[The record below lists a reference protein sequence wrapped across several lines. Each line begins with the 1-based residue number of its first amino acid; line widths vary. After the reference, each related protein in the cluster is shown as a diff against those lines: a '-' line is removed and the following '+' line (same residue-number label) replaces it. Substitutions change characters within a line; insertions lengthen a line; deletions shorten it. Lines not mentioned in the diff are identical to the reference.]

1 MFYFL
6 NVACGWTEKE
16 ERVEELAYMLIC
28 LCQAHSGWTKK
39 EEKVE
44 ELAGNVLTIKVMTWA
59 QQANKSLI
67 VSNLELEFF
76 LFQSST
82 NISAKIRRYGRNDPV
97 QASILTGI
105 KHTHFYTDLVTSTK
119 NSSHTGWYGMEL
131 THLS

>member
-1 MFYFL
+1 M
-6 NVACGWTEKE
+6 GERRKKKE

-67 VSNLELEFF
+67 VSNLKLEFF
-76 LFQSST
+76 LFQSGT
-82 NISAKIRRYGRNDPV
+82 NILAKIRYIPQYGWNDPV
-97 QASILTGI
+97 QVGILIGT
-105 KHTHFYTDLVTSTK
+105 KHTHFYIDLVTSTK
-119 NSSHTGWYGMEL
+119 NSDRTVWYGMEL
-131 THLS
+131 IPLS